1 MEAALV
7 GHTER
12 GESVLMVVVVV
23 VVVVEERHWK
33 LSIPPSVQ
41 EVALELKSGRD
52 FKTVLRGERERERDE
67 REREDGEGERSFFW
81 ILAPTRERAQ
91 YNSRHMSHNN
101 R

>member
-12 GESVLMVVVVV
+12 GESVLMVVV

-52 FKTVLRGERERERDE
+52 FKTVLRGERERER
-67 REREDGEGERSFFW
+67 
-81 ILAPTRERAQ
+81 
-91 YNSRHMSHNN
+91 
-101 R
+101 